1 MKCIKVEPQK
11 RPEVI
16 DIENNL
22 ESLQKA
28 VDGFIEVL
36 YPWDD
41 LVGIVCNEEG
51 KINGMA
57 LNRALTTDMDGN
69 IFDIVAGPFL
79 VVGLTD
85 DDFSDIPDDLL
96 DKYLKKFESP
106 EVFVRVNGRI
116 VAVKT
121 EVQ

>member
-16 DIENNL
+16 EIENGL
-22 ESLQKA
+22 ESLQTA
-28 VDGFIEVL
+28 VDGYIEVL

-51 KINGMA
+51 KINGME
-57 LNRALTTDMDGN
+57 LNRALTDEDGN
-69 IFDIVAGPFL
+69 IYDILAGPFL

-85 DDFSDIPDDLL
+85 DDFGDIPEDLV
-96 DKYLKKFESP
+96 DKYLKRFESP
-106 EVFVRVNGRI
+106 EEFVRINGRI
-116 VAVKT
+116 IAVKT
-121 EVQ
+121 EVL

>member
-1 MKCIKVEPQK
+1 MKCIKVEPKK

-16 DIENNL
+16 DIESDL

-28 VDGFIEVL
+28 VDGFIEVM

-51 KINGMA
+51 KINGME
-57 LNRALTTDMDGN
+57 LNRAITDESGN
-69 IFDIVAGPFL
+69 IFDIVAGTFL

-85 DDFSDIPDDLL
+85 DDFGDLSDELI
-96 DKYLKKFESP
+96 DKYLKRFESP
-106 EVFVRVNGRI
+106 EEFVRINGRI
-116 VAVKT
+116 IAVKT

>member
-1 MKCIKVEPQK
+1 MKCIKVEPKK

-85 DDFSDIPDDLL
+85 DDFGDIPDDLL

-106 EVFVRVNGRI
+106 EEFVRINGRI

>member
-1 MKCIKVEPQK
+1 MKCIKVEPKK

-16 DIENNL
+16 DIDTGL
-22 ESLQKA
+22 ESLQTA
-28 VDGFIEVL
+28 VDGYIEVL

-41 LVGIVCNEEG
+41 LVGVVCNEEG
-51 KINGMA
+51 KINGME
-57 LNRALTTDMDGN
+57 LNRALTDEDGN
-69 IFDIVAGPFL
+69 IYDILAGPFL

-85 DDFSDIPDDLL
+85 DDFADIPEDLV
-96 DKYLKKFESP
+96 DKYLKRFESP
-106 EVFVRVNGRI
+106 EEFVRINGRI

>member
-1 MKCIKVEPQK
+1 MKCIKVEPKK

-16 DIENNL
+16 DIENGL

-41 LVGIVCNEEG
+41 PVGIVCNEEG
-51 KINGMA
+51 KINGME
-57 LNRALTTDMDGN
+57 LNRALTDEDGG
-69 IFDIVAGPFL
+69 IYDILAGPFL

-85 DDFSDIPDDLL
+85 DDFGDLSDELA
-96 DKYLKKFESP
+96 DKYLKRFESP
-106 EVFVRVNGRI
+106 EEFVRINGRI
-116 VAVKT
+116 IAVKT